1 MNRNIRLGQLLS
13 PFGIGQL
20 VNFPN
25 DETLMVCGL
34 DAWDEMIVHRIQNAG
49 SDHIDL
55 SEFEIR
61 EPRLEQLLGVSR
73 FRKPFP
79 YRESSR
85 QNSRLTIPESG
96 FRNGTIVLGAE

>member
-34 DAWDEMIVHRIQNAG
+34 DAWDEMIDHRIQNAA
-49 SDHIDL
+49 H
-55 SEFEIR
+55 
-61 EPRLEQLLGVSR
+61 
-73 FRKPFP
+73 
-79 YRESSR
+79 
-85 QNSRLTIPESG
+85 
-96 FRNGTIVLGAE
+96 